1 MTSYWSEFLL
11 VALAHLVAV
20 ASPGPDFAMVLRQ
33 SITYGRRPAIW
44 TSVGIGT
51 GIFLHVAYSLLGIG
65 LLVRSSVLAF
75 NILKW
80 LGAVYLAWIGQKAL
94 RAKPFANEAAPNAT
108 VSAPPAGTA
117 DTVAFGAASN
127 ATVSA
132 VPAGGARE
140 TPGRRAA
147 FVAGFLTNAL
157 NPKATL
163 FFVALFSVV
172 INPRTPVLIQ
182 SAYGVW
188 MALATMGWFTLVSL
202 FFSQD
207 RVRAAFLRCGH
218 WFERTMGVIL
228 LALGVCLALAT
239 AK

>member
-1 MTSYWSEFLL
+1 MTHYWSEFML

-33 SITYGRRPAIW
+33 SITFGRRTAIW

-51 GIFLHVAYSLLGIG
+51 GIFLHVAYYLLGIG

-75 NILKW
+75 DILKW

-94 RAKPFANEAAPNAT
+94 RAKPFAPAADGAEPSVAT
-108 VSAPPAGTA
+108 GAPKTPA
-117 DTVAFGAASN
+117 
-127 ATVSA
+127 
-132 VPAGGARE
+132 
-140 TPGRRAA
+140 RRAA
-147 FVAGFLTNAL
+147 YVTGFLTNAL

-163 FFVALFSVV
+163 FFVSLFSVV

-182 SAYGVW
+182 GAYGVW

-202 FFSQD
+202 FFSQE

-218 WFERTMGVIL
+218 WFERAMGVIL
-228 LALGVCLALAT
+228 LALGLRLALAT
-239 AK
+239 VK

>member
-1 MTSYWSEFLL
+1 VTTYWSEFLL
-11 VALAHLVAV
+11 VAIAHLVAV

-33 SITYGRRPAIW
+33 SITFGRRPAIW
-44 TSVGIGT
+44 TSMGIGT

-75 NILKW
+75 TILKW
-80 LGAVYLAWIGQKAL
+80 LGAIYLAWVGAKAL
-94 RAKPFANEAAPNAT
+94 RAKPFKNGA
-108 VSAPPAGTA
+108 TA
-117 DTVAFGAASN
+117 DGAVAASGN
-127 ATVSA
+127 E
-132 VPAGGARE
+132 PRR

-147 FVAGFLTNAL
+147 FVTGFLTNAL

-182 SAYGVW
+182 SAYGIW

-202 FFSQD
+202 FFSKN

-218 WFERTMGVIL
+218 WFERTMGVVL
-228 LALGVCLALAT
+228 LALGLRLALAT
-239 AK
+239 AR

>member
-33 SITYGRRPAIW
+33 SITHGRRPAVW

-80 LGAVYLAWIGQKAL
+80 LGAAYLAWIGQKAL
-94 RAKPFANEAAPNAT
+94 RAKPFANGAAPNAT
-108 VSAPPAGTA
+108 A
-117 DTVAFGAASN
+117 
-127 ATVSA
+127 
-132 VPAGGARE
+132 AGGAPAP
-140 TPGRRAA
+140 PGRRAA
-147 FVAGFLTNAL
+147 FVTGFLTNAL
-157 NPKATL
+157 TPKATL
-163 FFVALFSVV
+163 FFVSLFSVV

-182 SAYGVW
+182 GGYGVW

-202 FFSQD
+202 FFSQE
-207 RVRAAFLRCGH
+207 RMRAAFLRSGH

-228 LALGVCLALAT
+228 LALGVRLALAT

>member
-1 MTSYWSEFLL
+1 MTHYWSEFLL

-33 SITYGRRPAIW
+33 SITFGRRTAIW

-75 NILKW
+75 DILKW
-80 LGAVYLAWIGQKAL
+80 LGAVYLAWIAQKAL
-94 RAKPFANEAAPNAT
+94 RAKPFAPAADGT
-108 VSAPPAGTA
+108 GSSVVVGAPK
-117 DTVAFGAASN
+117 
-127 ATVSA
+127 
-132 VPAGGARE
+132 
-140 TPGRRAA
+140 TPDRRAA
-147 FVAGFLTNAL
+147 FVTGFLTNAL

-163 FFVALFSVV
+163 FFVSLFSVV

-188 MALATMGWFTLVSL
+188 MAFATMGWFTLVSL
-202 FFSQD
+202 FFSQQ
-207 RVRAAFLRCGH
+207 RVRATFLRCGH
-218 WFERTMGVIL
+218 WFERAMGVIL
-228 LALGVCLALAT
+228 LALGVRLALAT
-239 AK
+239 VK

>member
-33 SITYGRRPAIW
+33 SITYGRRPAVW

-80 LGAVYLAWIGQKAL
+80 LGAVYLAWVGQKAL
-94 RAKPFANEAAPNAT
+94 RAKPFANGGVQQAT
-108 VSAPPAGTA
+108 A
-117 DTVAFGAASN
+117 
-127 ATVSA
+127 
-132 VPAGGARE
+132 AGGTPAI
-140 TPGRRAA
+140 PGRRAA
-147 FVAGFLTNAL
+147 FVTGFLTNAL

-182 SAYGVW
+182 CGYGIW

-202 FFSQD
+202 FFSQE

-228 LALGVCLALAT
+228 LALGVRLALAT
-239 AK
+239 AR

>member
-1 MTSYWSEFLL
+1 VTTYWSEFFL

-33 SITYGRRPAIW
+33 SITHGRRPAIW

-80 LGAVYLAWIGQKAL
+80 LGAIYLAWVGAKAL
-94 RAKPFANEAAPNAT
+94 RAKPFKNGAATGGAAPANGQ
-108 VSAPPAGTA
+108 P
-117 DTVAFGAASN
+117 
-127 ATVSA
+127 
-132 VPAGGARE
+132 E
-140 TPGRRAA
+140 TPGRGAA
-147 FVAGFLTNAL
+147 FVTGFLTNAL

-172 INPRTPVLIQ
+172 INPRTPVPIQ
-182 SAYGVW
+182 AAYGVW
-188 MALATMGWFTLVSL
+188 MALATMGWFTLVAL

-207 RVRAAFLRCGH
+207 RVRTAFLRCGH

-228 LALGVCLALAT
+228 LALGVRLALAT
-239 AK
+239 VK

>member
-33 SITYGRRPAIW
+33 SITHGRRPAVW

-94 RAKPFANEAAPNAT
+94 RAKPFANGETQNAT
-108 VSAPPAGTA
+108 A
-117 DTVAFGAASN
+117 
-127 ATVSA
+127 
-132 VPAGGARE
+132 AGGAPA

-147 FVAGFLTNAL
+147 FVTGFLTNAL

-182 SAYGVW
+182 CGYGVW

-202 FFSQD
+202 FFSQE
-207 RVRAAFLRCGH
+207 RVRAAFLRSGH

-228 LALGVCLALAT
+228 LALGVRLALAT

>member
-1 MTSYWSEFLL
+1 MTHYWSEFLL

-33 SITYGRRPAIW
+33 SITFGRRTGIW

-75 NILKW
+75 DILKW

-94 RAKPFANEAAPNAT
+94 RAKPFAP
-108 VSAPPAGTA
+108 TA
-117 DTVAFGAASN
+117 DRTGSSVATGAPK
-127 ATVSA
+127 T
-132 VPAGGARE
+132 PA
-140 TPGRRAA
+140 RRAA
-147 FVAGFLTNAL
+147 FVTGFLTNAL

-163 FFVALFSVV
+163 FFVSLFSVV

-182 SAYGVW
+182 SGYGVW
-188 MALATMGWFTLVSL
+188 MAVATMGWFTLVSL
-202 FFSQD
+202 FFSQE

-218 WFERTMGVIL
+218 WFERAMGVIL
-228 LALGVCLALAT
+228 LALGVRLALVT
-239 AK
+239 VK

>member
-1 MTSYWSEFLL
+1 MTSYWSEFFL

-33 SITYGRRPAIW
+33 SITHGRRPAIW

-80 LGAVYLAWIGQKAL
+80 LGAAYLAWIGQKAL
-94 RAKPFANEAAPNAT
+94 RAKPFTNGEAPNAT
-108 VSAPPAGTA
+108 
-117 DTVAFGAASN
+117 
-127 ATVSA
+127 
-132 VPAGGARE
+132 AGGDGPSM
-140 TPGRRAA
+140 PGRRAA
-147 FVAGFLTNAL
+147 FVTGFLTNAL

-202 FFSQD
+202 FFSQE

-228 LALGVCLALAT
+228 LALGVRLALAT

>member
-108 VSAPPAGTA
+108 VSA
-117 DTVAFGAASN
+117 
-127 ATVSA
+127 

-147 FVAGFLTNAL
+147 FVAGFLTSPQSQGHA
-157 NPKATL
+157 
-163 FFVALFSVV
+163 
-172 INPRTPVLIQ
+172 VLR
-182 SAYGVW
+182 G
-188 MALATMGWFTLVSL
+188 
-202 FFSQD
+202 
-207 RVRAAFLRCGH
+207 AFLGRHQPADPGADP
-218 WFERTMGVIL
+218 ERLWRMDGAGDDGLVHTRVAFL
-228 LALGVCLALAT
+228 LPRPRARGLPALRALV
-239 AK
+239 

>member
-1 MTSYWSEFLL
+1 MSNYWPEFLL

-33 SITYGRRPAIW
+33 SITFGRRPAIW
-44 TSVGIGT
+44 TSIGIGT

-80 LGAVYLAWIGQKAL
+80 LGAIYLAWIGQKAL
-94 RAKPFANEAAPNAT
+94 RAKPFASSSAA
-108 VSAPPAGTA
+108 AGTA
-117 DTVAFGAASN
+117 AGTVQAL
-127 ATVSA
+127 
-132 VPAGGARE
+132 PP
-140 TPGRRAA
+140 PGRRAA
-147 FVAGFLTNAL
+147 FVTGFLTNAL

-163 FFVALFSVV
+163 FFVSLFSVV
-172 INPRTPVLIQ
+172 INPRTPVIVQ

-202 FFSQD
+202 FFSQE
-207 RVRAAFLRCGH
+207 RVRATFLRCGH
-218 WFERTMGVIL
+218 WFERAMGGIL
-228 LALGVCLALAT
+228 LALGVRLALAS
-239 AK
+239 AR

>member
-1 MTSYWSEFLL
+1 MAHYWSEFLL

-33 SITYGRRPAIW
+33 SVTFGRRPAIW

-94 RAKPFANEAAPNAT
+94 RARPFANE
-108 VSAPPAGTA
+108 SASGTA
-117 DTVAFGAASN
+117 ANGAPE
-127 ATVSA
+127 
-132 VPAGGARE
+132 VPD
-140 TPGRRAA
+140 RRAA
-147 FVAGFLTNAL
+147 FVTGFLTNIL

-172 INPRTPVLIQ
+172 INPRTPVLVQ

-188 MALATMGWFTLVSL
+188 MAAATMGWFTLVAL
-202 FFSQD
+202 FFSHD
-207 RVRAAFLRCGH
+207 RVRATFLRCGH
-218 WFERTMGVIL
+218 WFERVMGVIL
-228 LALGVCLALAT
+228 LGLGVRLALAS
-239 AK
+239 AR

>member
-33 SITYGRRPAIW
+33 SITHGRRPAVW

-94 RAKPFANEAAPNAT
+94 RAKPFANGGAPQAT
-108 VSAPPAGTA
+108 A
-117 DTVAFGAASN
+117 
-127 ATVSA
+127 
-132 VPAGGARE
+132 AGGAPAI
-140 TPGRRAA
+140 PGRRAA
-147 FVAGFLTNAL
+147 FITGFLTNAL

-182 SAYGVW
+182 GAYGVW

-202 FFSQD
+202 FFSQE

-228 LALGVCLALAT
+228 LALGVRLALAS

>member
-94 RAKPFANEAAPNAT
+94 RAKPFANGDAPHAT
-108 VSAPPAGTA
+108 A
-117 DTVAFGAASN
+117 
-127 ATVSA
+127 SA

-147 FVAGFLTNAL
+147 FVTGFLTNAL

-163 FFVALFSVV
+163 FFVSLFSVV

-188 MALATMGWFTLVSL
+188 MALATMGWFTLVSF

-228 LALGVCLALAT
+228 LALGVRLALAT
-239 AK
+239 VK

>member
-33 SITYGRRPAIW
+33 SITFGRRPAIW

-80 LGAVYLAWIGQKAL
+80 LGAIYLAWVGQKAI
-94 RAKPFANEAAPNAT
+94 RAKPFANGET
-108 VSAPPAGTA
+108 TH
-117 DTVAFGAASN
+117 GAATASTAN
-127 ATVSA
+127 
-132 VPAGGARE
+132 GGRE

-147 FVAGFLTNAL
+147 FITGFLTNAL

-163 FFVALFSVV
+163 FFVSLFSVV
-172 INPRTPVLIQ
+172 INPCTPVIIQ
-182 SAYGVW
+182 GAYGIW
-188 MALATMGWFTLVSL
+188 MALATMGWFILVSL

-207 RVRAAFLRCGH
+207 RVRMGFRRCGH
-218 WFERTMGVIL
+218 WFERAMGMIL
-228 LALGVCLALAT
+228 LGLSVRLALAT
-239 AK
+239 AR

>member
-33 SITYGRRPAIW
+33 SITYGRRPAVW

-80 LGAVYLAWIGQKAL
+80 LGAIYLAWIGQKAL
-94 RAKPFANEAAPNAT
+94 RAKPFADGGTPQATAAG
-108 VSAPPAGTA
+108 SPP
-117 DTVAFGAASN
+117 V
-127 ATVSA
+127 
-132 VPAGGARE
+132 

-147 FVAGFLTNAL
+147 FVTGFLTNIL

-163 FFVALFSVV
+163 FFVSLFSVV

-182 SAYGVW
+182 SGYGVW

-202 FFSQD
+202 FFSQE
-207 RVRAAFLRCGH
+207 RVRATFLRCGH
-218 WFERTMGVIL
+218 WFERSMGVIL
-228 LALGVCLALAT
+228 LALGVRLALAT

>member
-33 SITYGRRPAIW
+33 SITYGRRPAVW

-51 GIFLHVAYSLLGIG
+51 GISLHVAYSLLGIG

-80 LGAVYLAWIGQKAL
+80 LGAVYLAWVGQKAL
-94 RAKPFANEAAPNAT
+94 RAKPFANGGVQQAT
-108 VSAPPAGTA
+108 A
-117 DTVAFGAASN
+117 
-127 ATVSA
+127 
-132 VPAGGARE
+132 AGGTPAI
-140 TPGRRAA
+140 PGRRAA
-147 FVAGFLTNAL
+147 FVTGFLTNAL

-182 SAYGVW
+182 CGYGIW

-202 FFSQD
+202 FFSQE

-228 LALGVCLALAT
+228 LALGVRLALAT
-239 AK
+239 AR

>member
-1 MTSYWSEFLL
+1 MASYWSEFIL
-11 VALAHLVAV
+11 VASAHLVAV

-33 SITYGRRPAIW
+33 SVTFGRRPAIW

-94 RAKPFANEAAPNAT
+94 RAKPFAEESARAGRMADGAPKA
-108 VSAPPAGTA
+108 
-117 DTVAFGAASN
+117 
-127 ATVSA
+127 
-132 VPAGGARE
+132 
-140 TPGRRAA
+140 PGRRAA
-147 FVAGFLTNAL
+147 FVTGFLTNAL

-172 INPRTPVLIQ
+172 INPHTPLLIQ
-182 SAYGVW
+182 GGYGVW
-188 MALATMGWFTLVSL
+188 MAVITLLWFTLVSL
-202 FFSQD
+202 FFSHD
-207 RVRAAFLRCGH
+207 RVRATFLRCGH
-218 WFERTMGVIL
+218 WFERVMGVIL
-228 LALGVCLALAT
+228 LGLGVRLALAT
-239 AK
+239 AR

>member
-1 MTSYWSEFLL
+1 MTHYWSEFLL

-33 SITYGRRPAIW
+33 SITFGRRTAIW

-80 LGAVYLAWIGQKAL
+80 LGAAYLAWIGQKAL
-94 RAKPFANEAAPNAT
+94 RAKPFAPAA
-108 VSAPPAGTA
+108 AGTGSSMA
-117 DTVAFGAASN
+117 IGA
-127 ATVSA
+127 
-132 VPAGGARE
+132 PR
-140 TPGRRAA
+140 PPDRRAA
-147 FVAGFLTNAL
+147 FVTGFLTNAL

-163 FFVALFSVV
+163 FFVSLFSVV

-202 FFSQD
+202 FFSQE

-218 WFERTMGVIL
+218 WFERAMGVIL
-228 LALGVCLALAT
+228 LALGVRLALAT
-239 AK
+239 VK

>member
-1 MTSYWSEFLL
+1 MTPYWSEFLL

-33 SITYGRRPAIW
+33 SITFGRRTAIW
-44 TSVGIGT
+44 TSMGIGT

-75 NILKW
+75 DILKW

-94 RAKPFANEAAPNAT
+94 RAKPFAPASDGTGLSVATGAPK
-108 VSAPPAGTA
+108 
-117 DTVAFGAASN
+117 
-127 ATVSA
+127 
-132 VPAGGARE
+132 

-147 FVAGFLTNAL
+147 FVTGFLTNAL

-163 FFVALFSVV
+163 FFVSLFSVV

-182 SAYGVW
+182 SGYGVW
-188 MALATMGWFTLVSL
+188 MAAATMGWFTLVSL
-202 FFSQD
+202 FFSQE

-218 WFERTMGVIL
+218 WFERAMGVIL
-228 LALGVCLALAT
+228 LALGVRLALAT
-239 AK
+239 VK

>member
-1 MTSYWSEFLL
+1 MTTYWSEFLI

-33 SITYGRRPAIW
+33 SITHGRRPAVW

-75 NILKW
+75 IILKW
-80 LGAVYLAWIGQKAL
+80 LGAGYLAWIGQKAL
-94 RAKPFANEAAPNAT
+94 RAKPFANGEAPKAT
-108 VSAPPAGTA
+108 A
-117 DTVAFGAASN
+117 
-127 ATVSA
+127 
-132 VPAGGARE
+132 AGGAPA

-147 FVAGFLTNAL
+147 FVTGFLTNAL

-182 SAYGVW
+182 TGYGVW

-202 FFSQD
+202 FFSQK
-207 RVRAAFLRCGH
+207 RVRATFLRCGH

-228 LALGVCLALAT
+228 LALGVRLALAT
-239 AK
+239 AR

>member
-33 SITYGRRPAIW
+33 SITYGRRPAVW

-80 LGAVYLAWIGQKAL
+80 LGAVYLAWVGQKAL
-94 RAKPFANEAAPNAT
+94 RAKPFANGGVQQAT
-108 VSAPPAGTA
+108 A
-117 DTVAFGAASN
+117 
-127 ATVSA
+127 
-132 VPAGGARE
+132 AGGTPAI
-140 TPGRRAA
+140 PGRRAA
-147 FVAGFLTNAL
+147 FVTGFLTNAL

-163 FFVALFSVV
+163 FFVSLFSVV

-182 SAYGVW
+182 GAYGVW

-202 FFSQD
+202 FFSQE

-228 LALGVCLALAT
+228 LALGVRLALAT
-239 AK
+239 VK

>member
-1 MTSYWSEFLL
+1 MTHYWSEFLF
-11 VALAHLVAV
+11 VALAHLGAV

-33 SITYGRRPAIW
+33 SITFGRRTAIW

-51 GIFLHVAYSLLGIG
+51 GIFLHVTYSLLGIG

-75 NILKW
+75 DILKW

-94 RAKPFANEAAPNAT
+94 RARPFGGG
-108 VSAPPAGTA
+108 PA
-117 DTVAFGAASN
+117 
-127 ATVSA
+127 
-132 VPAGGARE
+132 AGGAAASGPTGAPQ
-140 TPGRRAA
+140 TPTRRAA
-147 FVAGFLTNAL
+147 YVTGFLTNVL

-163 FFVALFSVV
+163 FFVALFSVG
-172 INPRTPVLIQ
+172 INPHTPVLIQ

-207 RVRAAFLRCGH
+207 RVRTAFLRCGH
-218 WFERTMGVIL
+218 WFERAMGVIL
-228 LALGVCLALAT
+228 LALGVRLALAT
-239 AK
+239 MK